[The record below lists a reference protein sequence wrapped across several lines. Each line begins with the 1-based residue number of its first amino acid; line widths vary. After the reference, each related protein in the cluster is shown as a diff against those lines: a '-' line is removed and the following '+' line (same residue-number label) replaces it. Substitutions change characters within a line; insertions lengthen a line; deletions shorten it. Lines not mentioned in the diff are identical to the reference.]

1 MSMAVERMS
10 TSVDDLVVGGGPST
24 HEDST
29 RPRHKCRRHY
39 LPNHTELLF
48 ISRDGADKYVAQE
61 GQHKRP
67 AQPSRVCSSSRS
79 RPYSYN
85 IKAYIIVEVGRPSLD
100 I

>member
-10 TSVDDLVVGGGPST
+10 TSVDDLVAGGGPST

-39 LPNHTELLF
+39 QHNHTELLF

-61 GQHKRP
+61 GHHKRP
-67 AQPSRVCSSSRS
+67 AQPSPATYAAVAEPVLIRTTSKRTS
-79 RPYSYN
+79 
-85 IKAYIIVEVGRPSLD
+85 
-100 I
+100 